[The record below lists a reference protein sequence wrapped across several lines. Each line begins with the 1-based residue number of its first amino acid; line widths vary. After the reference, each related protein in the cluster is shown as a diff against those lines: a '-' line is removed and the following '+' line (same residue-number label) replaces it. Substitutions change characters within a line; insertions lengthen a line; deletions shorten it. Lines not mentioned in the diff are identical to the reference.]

1 MEMFGLGTSL
11 RAMVNRRAAARRNR
25 QIERVL
31 VDMPSNVRIDMG
43 LEQKPRYFV
52 PRMFG
57 K

>member
-1 MEMFGLGTSL
+1 MEMFRLGTSL
-11 RAMVNRRAAARRNR
+11 RAMVNRRAAAPRNR

-31 VDMPSNVRIDMG
+31 VDMPTNVRFDMG
-43 LEQKPRYFV
+43 FEQKPRYFV

>member
-1 MEMFGLGTSL
+1 
-11 RAMVNRRAAARRNR
+11 MVNRRAAARRNR

-31 VDMPSNVRIDMG
+31 VDMPTNVRIDMG